1 VGGVV
6 CAGDELSDVAG
17 RWINGPFWPQALSST
32 THAAAAAIPDLRVG
46 PNAAPRIRFTIT
58 IQTL

>member
-6 CAGDELSDVAG
+6 CTGGELSGAVG
-17 RWINGPFWPQALSST
+17 RWINGPLWPQALSSS

-46 PNAAPRIRFTIT
+46 TNAAPRIRFTIT
-58 IQTL
+58 IRTL